1 MNMNTETFSLKQ
13 YGIIVDY
20 SQTCL
25 GARSSCSASV
35 SDLTDALLEKWSK
48 NNGWGTEDIWNFGI
62 ESEMNNN

>member
-1 MNMNTETFSLKQ
+1 M
-13 YGIIVDY
+13 IDY

-25 GARSSCSASV
+25 GARSFCSASV